1 MFEQLT
7 ELVKQYGGEAVINN
21 PAVPNEQNDAV
32 MSEASSSIIDG
43 LKSMV
48 ANGNISELAEMFQGN
63 NAGNNSNPVVKNLIE
78 QVSGNLGSKF
88 GLSTETSTGVANNL
102 IPQVLE
108 SLINKAKNPNDSSL
122 NIQDIINSIS
132 GGNGGSLMD
141 AVSKYGGQFGL
152 DQDGDG
158 KVGMSDVTAAVSK
171 KGGLGGLLGRLF
183 RK

>member
-1 MFEQLT
+1 MFWLSS
-7 ELVKQYGGEAVINN
+7 
-21 PAVPNEQNDAV
+21 DA
-32 MSEASSSIIDG
+32 
-43 LKSMV
+43 
-48 ANGNISELAEMFQGN
+48 
-63 NAGNNSNPVVKNLIE
+63 
-78 QVSGNLGSKF
+78 
-88 GLSTETSTGVANNL
+88 STGFYINL

-108 SLINKAKNPNDSSL
+108 SLVNKAKDPNDSSL

-132 GGNGGSLMD
+132 GGNGGGLME

-183 RK
+183 GK